1 VDVTTS
7 YYVTR
12 EPGDG
17 FVGLYMLGEIARM
30 LAARELQESLYAA
43 EADGRSFDE
52 FRKAGA
58 GRWRTLAELITEQP
72 VLDSLVASLRDLG
85 PPDLAELITEQ
96 PVLDALASQRAQH
109 ADLEEANRMEESRE
123 MVATYRGAA
132 MTVTEREI
140 MLFVGSEAG
149 YYLKAWRPRFEG
161 RRAALGLNGS
171 AFLMAGLWLLYRKMY
186 TPALAF
192 FGIVFA
198 TRIVEELICVGGL
211 GLKEVPFPVPYVI
224 PAVGWFVCAICG
236 NGWYFNHTMGAIDKI
251 RERGLR
257 GAEYEKALAKKGG
270 TSLGMALGI
279 TVALIL
285 ARVLLLGA
293 SAAGIGKR

>member
-1 VDVTTS
+1 VDVTTY

-30 LAARELQESLYAA
+30 LAAGELQESLYAA
-43 EADGRSFDE
+43 EADGLSFDE

-58 GRWRTLAELITEQP
+58 GRWRTLAELFTEQA
-72 VLDSLVASLRDLG
+72 V
-85 PPDLAELITEQ
+85 I
-96 PVLDALASQRAQH
+96 DAVASQRAQQ
-109 ADLEEANRMEESRE
+109 ADLEEANRWEESPQ

-140 MLFVGSEAG
+140 ELFVGSEAG

-161 RRAALGLNGS
+161 TVAFGFNPS
-171 AFLMAGLWLLYRKMY
+171 AFLVSGVWLLYRKMY
-186 TPALAF
+186 TIALTF
-192 FGIVFA
+192 VGVLFA
-198 TRIVEELICVGGL
+198 ATIVEVLSFVGGL
-211 GLKEVPFPVPYVI
+211 GQKTVPFPVPYVI

-236 NGWYFNHTMGAIDKI
+236 NGWYFNHTMGAINKI

-270 TSLGMALGI
+270 TSLGMALAI
-279 TVALIL
+279 TVALVL

-293 SAAGIGKR
+293 LAAGIGKR